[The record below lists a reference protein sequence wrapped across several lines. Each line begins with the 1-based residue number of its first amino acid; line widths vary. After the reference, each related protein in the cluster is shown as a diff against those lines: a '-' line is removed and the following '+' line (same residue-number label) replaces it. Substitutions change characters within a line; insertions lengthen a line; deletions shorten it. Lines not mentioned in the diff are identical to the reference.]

1 MADYLTTDT
10 ELTSV
15 ANAIRTKGG
24 TNAQLEFPSG
34 FVSAINDITT
44 GGGSSDR
51 YVRPSYPMEMIR
63 KSIVAE
69 GYDPSQVGA
78 LATVNGTMRIEI
90 IDRDYILDTL
100 TRDDTGASISYTEV
114 TPLLLGAYRA
124 YEFTMPDADV
134 TYTLY
139 YDD

>member
-24 TNAQLEFPSG
+24 TSESMTYPAG
-34 FVSAINDITT
+34 FVSAIEAIPT
-44 GGGSSDR
+44 GGSSNR
-51 YVRPSYPMEMIR
+51 YIRPSYPYELY
-63 KSIVAE
+63 KNSIVAE
-69 GYDPSQVGA
+69 GYNPSPIEVVG
-78 LATVNGTMRIEI
+78 TVNGTMRIEI
-90 IDRDYILDTL
+90 TTPDYILDTL
-100 TRDDTGASISYTEV
+100 TRDDTGTSISYTEV
-114 TPLLLGAYRA
+114 TPLMLGAYKA